1 MENTGYTIQDTLE
14 DIHHR
19 ELVLPAIQREFV
31 WKPNQIYS
39 LFDSL
44 MQEYPFG
51 TFLHWKIRR
60 ENSHK
65 FKFYEFVRDYHEKD
79 GAECRPL
86 ATIRDRPLTA
96 VLDGQQ
102 RLTALNIGL
111 YGSMALKLKYKSR
124 TNPNA
129 YPTSKLHIDLLWI
142 ADEDSTDGTKYRF
155 RFLTEKQLKIL
166 TNRES
171 YWFPVHRVLEFED
184 GGPAMSRWLEKELGQ
199 EQLTQAHVPLYK
211 LFKIVRETKL
221 IVSYEERGQNL
232 EKVLQ
237 IFIRMNEG
245 GTKLTHS
252 DLLFSVAVAQWNHDA
267 REEITR
273 LVKDLNKI
281 GSNGFNFSKDL
292 VLKAGLMLSD
302 ISSVRFKGDNFNRN
316 NMREFEQNWNNI
328 KRILI
333 LTVQLVSKF
342 GFSSDNLHAHNAILP
357 IAYYLKRRNFND
369 TYLPPRTN
377 HAEDRKSVHKW
388 LIQSLLKKGTWG
400 SGTDTLLAALRQS
413 IIESA
418 GDKFPTAQIQATMAR
433 QGKSLVFEKEELEGL
448 VNLEYG
454 NSLTF
459 ALLSL
464 IFPFIDLTGK
474 FHVDHIFP
482 KSRFTRRQLLEAK
495 VPEDKVD
502 EYIRKKDGLANL
514 QLLAGESNSEKSK
527 KMPTVWLSEAYTDP
541 KNQQEYI
548 ANHLLGEV
556 PISIVDF
563 DQFYETRKNQ
573 LKEKIRE
580 LLGR

>member
-14 DIHHR
+14 DIHRR

-51 TFLHWKIRR
+51 TFLHWKIKR
-60 ENSHK
+60 ENCHK
-65 FKFYEFVRDYHEKD
+65 FKFYEFVRDYHVKD

-86 ATIRDRPLTA
+86 PTIQDQPLTA

-129 YPTSKLHIDLLWI
+129 YPISRLHIDLLWI
-142 ADEDSTDGTKYRF
+142 ADEDSTDGTKFRF
-155 RFLTEKQLKIL
+155 RFLTDRQLGTWEDPK
-166 TNRES
+166 S

-184 GGPAMSRWLEKELGQ
+184 GGPAMSTWLEQELGQ
-199 EQLTQAHVPLYK
+199 EQLTQAHIPLYK

-221 IVSYEERGQNL
+221 IVSYEERDQNL

-252 DLLFSVAVAQWNHDA
+252 DLLFSVAVAQWNNDA

-273 LVKDLNKI
+273 LVKSLNKI
-281 GSNGFNFSKDL
+281 GSNGFNFTKDL

-302 ISSVRFKGDNFNRN
+302 IGSVRFKGDNFNRN
-316 NMREFEQNWNNI
+316 NMKEFEQNWNNI

-369 TYLPPRTN
+369 SYLTTPTK
-377 HAEDRKSVHKW
+377 HAEDRKLVHNW
-388 LIQSLLKKGTWG
+388 LVRSLLKKGTWG
-400 SGTDTLLAALRQS
+400 SGTDTLLTALRQT
-413 IIESA
+413 IVEST
-418 GDKFPTAQIQATMAR
+418 GDEFPAAQIQATMAR
-433 QGKSLVFEKEELEGL
+433 QGKSLVFGEEELEDL
-448 VNLEYG
+448 VNLKYG
-454 NSLTF
+454 DSLTF

-474 FHVDHIFP
+474 FHIDHIFP
-482 KSRFTRRQLLEAK
+482 KSRFTRLKLLEAK
-495 VPEDKVD
+495 VPEDKVE
-502 EYIRKKDGLANL
+502 EYIRKKDGLGNL
-514 QLLAGESNSEKSK
+514 QLLTGEANSEKSR
-527 KMPTVWLSEAYTDP
+527 KMPAVWLSEAYKDP
-541 KNQQEYI
+541 KSRQEYI

-563 DQFYETRKNQ
+563 DQFYETRKIR
-573 LKEKIRE
+573 LKENFRE
-580 LLGR
+580 LLGQ